1 LTELG
6 CRSVVAMPAAVAQ
19 RVPQAREVRLVHD
32 DLGVGVMADQ
42 SPGGSLREVAARLGV
57 EPIDALSVKSVVA
70 GVPTERDRLAL
81 EVVLHADAAFDRV
94 LVETLSTAVWIAG
107 LRSDLVY
114 VELGGVVELL
124 DLAGDEDGDLDGE
137 DLRAAVQSLDAFPDS
152 LVNLLTEL
160 TVTVDLAALQRGLSA
175 GMSQP
180 DVTVVGKGR
189 KAD

>member
-1 LTELG
+1 
-6 CRSVVAMPAAVAQ
+6 
-19 RVPQAREVRLVHD
+19 
-32 DLGVGVMADQ
+32 MAKSSTVSAPDY
-42 SPGGSLREVAARLGV
+42 LAD
-57 EPIDALSVKSVVA
+57 DALV
-70 GVPTERDRLAL
+70 

-94 LVETLSTAVWIAG
+94 LVETLSTAVRIAG

-124 DLAGDEDGDLDGE
+124 DLDGDEDGDLDGE
-137 DLRAAVQSLDAFPDS
+137 DLRAAIQSLDAFPDS

-160 TVTVDLAALQRGLSA
+160 TVTVDLAVLQRGLSA

>member
-1 LTELG
+1 
-6 CRSVVAMPAAVAQ
+6 
-19 RVPQAREVRLVHD
+19 
-32 DLGVGVMADQ
+32 VGVMADQ

-94 LVETLSTAVWIAG
+94 LVETLSTAVRIAG

-160 TVTVDLAALQRGLSA
+160 TVTVDFAALQRGLSA
-175 GMSQP
+175 GTSQP

-189 KAD
+189 KVD